1 MRAFRRDLLARGAL
15 RGVAIGA
22 AVAACGLLAAR
33 AFLSPLPPAAFAMFA
48 AVPICALACAL
59 FALRRAPSR
68 AMCLALVEDASHA
81 GGLILSKDV
90 PGAEKWPRPVPAAP
104 YVPSTWRRAI
114 PGAIAALAAL
124 AAVAAAP
131 DDWFAA
137 GAPQPPAPAF
147 PAVTT
152 EIKNEL
158 ATVSPTY
165 AAELRTE
172 GFGEGL
178 QDVFE
183 RRADIL
189 EGVLNGIDTAD
200 WDPAVDPALPA
211 NYSAADRAGKAA
223 CKKALQEELDRIE
236 KEADPSAPGETL
248 DAVDAV
254 REKLDALLDMNAE
267 AAKHLLPENNTFAS
281 LATLTNGAEQLKKML
296 EESSEGRCP
305 HCGRKLGEGED
316 ECSGDCCACEES
328 KDGDGDGDSHG
339 SGGVSRGRDDA
350 PLDFGDETQLGA
362 SKLKDLAEKAGLAGN
377 PSVTK
382 VGESISNED
391 PAKRG
396 VSSSPGAR
404 RAIGGRSQGASAGQ
418 NVLPRHRGTVK
429 RFFDIERKAP

>member
-1 MRAFRRDLLARGAL
+1 MTDQMTEPAMRAFRRDLLARGAL

-81 GGLILSKDV
+81 GGLILAKDV

-104 YVPSTWRRAI
+104 YVPSTWCRAI
-114 PGAIAALAAL
+114 PGTIAALAAL

-147 PAVTT
+147 PDVTT

-158 ATVSPTY
+158 AELEEAKTLD
-165 AAELRTE
+165 AEE
-172 GFGEGL
+172 
-178 QDVFE
+178 
-183 RRADIL
+183 I
-189 EGVLNGIDTAD
+189 
-200 WDPAVDPALPA
+200 
-211 NYSAADRAGKAA
+211 
-223 CKKALQEELDRIE
+223 KALQEELDRIE

-328 KDGDGDGDSHG
+328 KDGDGDSPG

-396 VSSSPGAR
+396 VPSSPGAR

>member
-1 MRAFRRDLLARGAL
+1 MTDQMTEPAMRAFRRDLLARGAL

-90 PGAEKWPRPVPAAP
+90 PGAEKWPRPVPTAP

-114 PGAIAALAAL
+114 PGALAALAAL

-147 PAVTT
+147 PDVTT

-158 ATVSPTY
+158 AELEEAKTLD
-165 AAELRTE
+165 AEE
-172 GFGEGL
+172 
-178 QDVFE
+178 
-183 RRADIL
+183 I
-189 EGVLNGIDTAD
+189 
-200 WDPAVDPALPA
+200 
-211 NYSAADRAGKAA
+211 
-223 CKKALQEELDRIE
+223 KALQEELDRIE

-254 REKLDALLDMNAE
+254 REKLDALLDINAE

-328 KDGDGDGDSHG
+328 KDGDGDGPG
-339 SGGVSRGRDDA
+339 KGGVSRGRGDA

>member
-104 YVPSTWRRAI
+104 
-114 PGAIAALAAL
+114 
-124 AAVAAAP
+124 

-147 PAVTT
+147 PDVTT

-158 ATVSPTY
+158 AELEEAKTLD
-165 AAELRTE
+165 AEE
-172 GFGEGL
+172 
-178 QDVFE
+178 
-183 RRADIL
+183 I
-189 EGVLNGIDTAD
+189 
-200 WDPAVDPALPA
+200 
-211 NYSAADRAGKAA
+211 
-223 CKKALQEELDRIE
+223 KALQEELDRIE